1 MRIDCGYYD
10 ECDYDDTRNSRGSTE
25 SERRERDRSHYREW
39 ALVVVMC

>member
-1 MRIDCGYYD
+1 MRVDCGCCNYR
-10 ECDYDDTRNSRGSTE
+10 DYDDTRNSRGSTE